1 MTAPNIT
8 EMGIIPMLA
17 AVLGGEISE
26 DSGPSERIKSKEK
39 QRGVISSPA
48 SRRLFTAN
56 SILAEHIGDLVNEH
70 NRLHENKENG
80 EPAKHDC
87 EAFRKTV
94 SRLCARKD
102 LLHSLLWQAITEEH
116 PQVAANNASIRK
128 GWLLVDEDG
137 EWNDIVP
144 VADKSALA
152 NNFISRVTAIVCG
165 RRMAVKEDGLDPVA
179 QGEEVVGSLDD
190 ERVQTFR
197 SMITEIHDEL
207 LSKRLPPGVMDS
219 DSKVIGDMTVNEVN
233 RLCVLAMHYKK
244 LSDLTS
250 SLFWCG
256 VRDAVPAASDLPS
269 IGIRRAWD
277 VVKCVSDETEE
288 GIEMVMTPMG
298 PAIAMKI
305 PIPSDLMRSL
315 AGRSRMDGVN

>member
-8 EMGIIPMLA
+8 EMGIVPMLA

-26 DSGPSERIKSKEK
+26 GSDPSERIKSKEK
-39 QRGVISSPA
+39 QRGVIASPA
-48 SRRLFTAN
+48 ARRLFTAN
-56 SILAEHIGDLVNEH
+56 SLLAEHIGNLVNEH
-70 NRLHENKENG
+70 NRLHENKEDG

-87 EAFRKTV
+87 EAFRNKV

-102 LLHSLLWQAITEEH
+102 LLRSLLWQAITEEH

-128 GWLLVDEDG
+128 GWLLVDDDG
-137 EWNDIVP
+137 EWNDIVA

-165 RRMAVKEDGLDPVA
+165 RRMAVKEEGLDPVA

-197 SMITEIHDEL
+197 SMITEIRDE

-219 DSKVIGDMTVNEVN
+219 DSKVIGNMTVNEVN
-233 RLCVLAMHYKK
+233 RLRVLAMHYKK

-256 VRDAVPAASDLPS
+256 VRDAVPAAAELPS

-277 VVKCVSDETEE
+277 VVKCIPDADEE

-305 PIPSDLMRSL
+305 PIPGDLIRSMT
-315 AGRSRMDGVN
+315 GRSRMDGVN